1 MSCWGCA
8 VATVAELRRL
18 PGLRGCD
25 GCDGRRAATAAGAAR
40 LRRLPMSCWGC
51 GDAPGWGRAW
61 SRSLPAQPKCASVSR
76 ETFVRFS
83 IEARCDGI
91 GRENPGGRRRSRARR
106 RYGSARHVDR
116 RGMFPWFHVQQKR
129 AFGTPRCSSAFC
141 SLKLCSKTPGRVS
154 SSLGNAA
161 FGLGSAVS
169 GRVRRA
175 KTSFLLHIALRRRAN
190 PPDGTKRRPGAA
202 RSEPRSPRVPRGA
215 RASRKIVRRSPRARA
230 TRKVCYYGQ
239 VMFSPVPPS
248 VFERYARSRCVKTRE
263 GKQAL

>member
-1 MSCWGCA
+1 MKHLCGSPSKP
-8 VATVAELRRL
+8 RR
-18 PGLRGCD
+18 
-25 GCDGRRAATAAGAAR
+25 
-40 LRRLPMSCWGC
+40 
-51 GDAPGWGRAW
+51 
-61 SRSLPAQPKCASVSR
+61 
-76 ETFVRFS
+76 
-83 IEARCDGI
+83 DGI

-202 RSEPRSPRVPRGA
+202 RSEPRSSRRAGVEKNHAGRERGGLATPRFAIIDGLCFHRCHLRFSSDTRGA
-215 RASRKIVRRSPRARA
+215 DA
-230 TRKVCYYGQ
+230 
-239 VMFSPVPPS
+239 
-248 VFERYARSRCVKTRE
+248 
-263 GKQAL
+263 

>member
-1 MSCWGCA
+1 M
-8 VATVAELRRL
+8 R
-18 PGLRGCD
+18 
-25 GCDGRRAATAAGAAR
+25 R

-51 GDAPGWGRAW
+51 GDAPRWGRAW

-83 IEARCDGI
+83 IEARRDGI

-175 KTSFLLHIALRRRAN
+175 KTSFLLHIAHGFTTRGGGRKLLGGKRLGGKPLGRRALFSDRTVQAICWKAQPRRTNSGRSRVSPRRRGSM
-190 PPDGTKRRPGAA
+190 PA
-202 RSEPRSPRVPRGA
+202 RSNNCGSRAMTAAPCGPRPA
-215 RASRKIVRRSPRARA
+215 K
-230 TRKVCYYGQ
+230 
-239 VMFSPVPPS
+239 
-248 VFERYARSRCVKTRE
+248 
-263 GKQAL
+263 

>member
-1 MSCWGCA
+1 
-8 VATVAELRRL
+8 
-18 PGLRGCD
+18 
-25 GCDGRRAATAAGAAR
+25 
-40 LRRLPMSCWGC
+40 MSCWGC
-51 GDAPGWGRAW
+51 GDAPRWGRAW

-83 IEARCDGI
+83 IEARRDGI

-129 AFGTPRCSSAFC
+129 AFGTPRCSSAVC

-202 RSEPRSPRVPRGA
+202 RSEPRSSRRAGVEKNHAGRERGGLATPRIAIIDGLCFHRCHLRFSSDTRGA
-215 RASRKIVRRSPRARA
+215 DA
-230 TRKVCYYGQ
+230 
-239 VMFSPVPPS
+239 
-248 VFERYARSRCVKTRE
+248 
-263 GKQAL
+263 

>member
-1 MSCWGCA
+1 M
-8 VATVAELRRL
+8 R
-18 PGLRGCD
+18 
-25 GCDGRRAATAAGAAR
+25 R

-51 GDAPGWGRAW
+51 GDAPRWGRAW
-61 SRSLPAQPKCASVSR
+61 SRSLPAQPKCGSVSR

-83 IEARCDGI
+83 IEARRDGI

-202 RSEPRSPRVPRGA
+202 RSEPRSSRRAGVEKNHAGRERGGLATPRFAIIDGLCFHRCHLRFSSDTRGA
-215 RASRKIVRRSPRARA
+215 DA
-230 TRKVCYYGQ
+230 
-239 VMFSPVPPS
+239 
-248 VFERYARSRCVKTRE
+248 
-263 GKQAL
+263 

>member
-18 PGLRGCD
+18 AGLRGCD
-25 GCDGRRAATAAGAAR
+25 GYDGRRAGTAAGAVR

-51 GDAPGWGRAW
+51 GDAPRWGRAW

-83 IEARCDGI
+83 IEARRDGI

-106 RYGSARHVDR
+106 RYGSARHVSVV
-116 RGMFPWFHVQQKR
+116 PC
-129 AFGTPRCSSAFC
+129 A
-141 SLKLCSKTPGRVS
+141 
-154 SSLGNAA
+154 
-161 FGLGSAVS
+161 
-169 GRVRRA
+169 A
-175 KTSFLLHIALRRRAN
+175 KTSFWHPSVLFSILLVETLQQN
-190 PPDGTKRRPGAA
+190 
-202 RSEPRSPRVPRGA
+202 PRSRFIEPWECGIRPRFGGFRTGPACQNLVFAAHRLEETREPARRHEATTRRGAIRAAFPEGSPRIPRGA

>member
-1 MSCWGCA
+1 
-8 VATVAELRRL
+8 
-18 PGLRGCD
+18 
-25 GCDGRRAATAAGAAR
+25 
-40 LRRLPMSCWGC
+40 MSCWGC
-51 GDAPGWGRAW
+51 GDAPRWGRAW

-83 IEARCDGI
+83 IEARRDGI

-175 KTSFLLHIALRRRAN
+175 KTSFLLHIAHGFATRGGGASCSAASPSADEPSSATEPFTRSAGRRSRGGRTRGGRGSRRGGGDRCRRAR
-190 PPDGTKRRPGAA
+190 TTAGAG
-202 RSEPRSPRVPRGA
+202 R
-215 RASRKIVRRSPRARA
+215 
-230 TRKVCYYGQ
+230 
-239 VMFSPVPPS
+239 
-248 VFERYARSRCVKTRE
+248 
-263 GKQAL
+263 

>member
-1 MSCWGCA
+1 MR
-8 VATVAELRRL
+8 LR
-18 PGLRGCD
+18 
-25 GCDGRRAATAAGAAR
+25 R

-51 GDAPGWGRAW
+51 GDAPRWGRAW

-83 IEARCDGI
+83 IEARRDGI

-175 KTSFLLHIALRRRAN
+175 TTSFLLHIALRRRAN

-202 RSEPRSPRVPRGA
+202 RSEPRYSRRAGVEKNHAGRERGGLATPRFDIIDGLCFHRCHLRFSSDTRGA
-215 RASRKIVRRSPRARA
+215 DA
-230 TRKVCYYGQ
+230 
-239 VMFSPVPPS
+239 
-248 VFERYARSRCVKTRE
+248 
-263 GKQAL
+263 

>member
-25 GCDGRRAATAAGAAR
+25 GCDGRRAATAAGAVR

-51 GDAPGWGRAW
+51 GDAPRWGRAW

-83 IEARCDGI
+83 IEARRDGI

-202 RSEPRSPRVPRGA
+202 RSEPRSPRVPRGFPEA
-215 RASRKIVRRSPRARA
+215 RGHREKSCGEAPAPAQRARFA
-230 TRKVCYYGQ
+230 IMDRLCSHRCHLRFSSDTRG
-239 VMFSPVPPS
+239 
-248 VFERYARSRCVKTRE
+248 AD
-263 GKQAL
+263 A

>member
-1 MSCWGCA
+1 
-8 VATVAELRRL
+8 
-18 PGLRGCD
+18 
-25 GCDGRRAATAAGAAR
+25 
-40 LRRLPMSCWGC
+40 MSCWGC
-51 GDAPGWGRAW
+51 GDAPRWGRAW
-61 SRSLPAQPKCASVSR
+61 SRSLPAQPKCASVAR

-83 IEARCDGI
+83 IEARRDGI

-202 RSEPRSPRVPRGA
+202 RSEPRSSRRAGVEKNHAGRERGGLATPRFAIIGGLCFHRCHLRFSSDTRGA
-215 RASRKIVRRSPRARA
+215 DA
-230 TRKVCYYGQ
+230 
-239 VMFSPVPPS
+239 
-248 VFERYARSRCVKTRE
+248 
-263 GKQAL
+263 